1 MSQNKEKRA
10 ELESQAAEIQEQLTE
25 TVTEYKKVGNQML
38 IAGGIV
44 AGGYL
49 LYSMFSDS
57 KKKGSFVSDAIKSY
71 ALALALSYA
80 KDLLIDYLAS
90 LEAETETASNG
101 GASSLGNMNGALN
114 ASPKAILAH
123 IRNGNTNGLG
133 ILDFTTRRAFD
144 KFDFDNSFASRAI
157 GVA

>member
-10 ELESQAAEIQEQLTE
+10 ELESQVAEIQEQLTE

-49 LYSMFSDS
+49 LFSMFSGS

-71 ALALALSYA
+71 ALAIALSYA
-80 KDLLIDYLAS
+80 KDLLLDYLAS
-90 LEAETETASNG
+90 LEEETEA
-101 GASSLGNMNGALN
+101 A
-114 ASPKAILAH
+114 
-123 IRNGNTNGLG
+123 
-133 ILDFTTRRAFD
+133 
-144 KFDFDNSFASRAI
+144 
-157 GVA
+157 VAESTEKQ

>member
-25 TVTEYKKVGNQML
+25 TVTEYKKVGNQLL

-49 LYSMFSDS
+49 LYSMFSGS

-80 KDLLIDYLAS
+80 KDLLVDYLAS
-90 LEAETETASNG
+90 LEAETETAVTVEDSTVN
-101 GASSLGNMNGALN
+101 
-114 ASPKAILAH
+114 P
-123 IRNGNTNGLG
+123 
-133 ILDFTTRRAFD
+133 
-144 KFDFDNSFASRAI
+144 
-157 GVA
+157 

>member
-10 ELESQAAEIQEQLTE
+10 ELESQVAEIQEQLTE

-49 LYSMFSDS
+49 LFSMFSGS

-71 ALALALSYA
+71 ALALALSYS
-80 KDLLIDYLAS
+80 KDLLLDYLAS
-90 LEAETETASNG
+90 LEEETEA
-101 GASSLGNMNGALN
+101 A
-114 ASPKAILAH
+114 
-123 IRNGNTNGLG
+123 
-133 ILDFTTRRAFD
+133 
-144 KFDFDNSFASRAI
+144 
-157 GVA
+157 VAESTEKTQ

>member
-10 ELESQAAEIQEQLTE
+10 ELESQVAEIQEQLTE

-49 LYSMFSDS
+49 LFSMFSGS

-71 ALALALSYA
+71 ALAIALSYA
-80 KDLLIDYLAS
+80 KDLLLDYLAS
-90 LEAETETASNG
+90 LEEETEA
-101 GASSLGNMNGALN
+101 A
-114 ASPKAILAH
+114 
-123 IRNGNTNGLG
+123 
-133 ILDFTTRRAFD
+133 
-144 KFDFDNSFASRAI
+144 
-157 GVA
+157 VADSTEKQ

>member
-25 TVTEYKKVGNQML
+25 TVTEYKKVGNQLL

-49 LYSMFSDS
+49 LYSMFSGS

-80 KDLLIDYLAS
+80 KDLLVDYLAS
-90 LEAETETASNG
+90 LEAETEAAVTVED
-101 GASSLGNMNGALN
+101 SSVNPWLL
-114 ASPKAILAH
+114 STVYWL
-123 IRNGNTNGLG
+123 
-133 ILDFTTRRAFD
+133 LDTD
-144 KFDFDNSFASRAI
+144 Y
-157 GVA
+157 

>member
-10 ELESQAAEIQEQLTE
+10 ELESQVAEIQEQLTE

-49 LYSMFSDS
+49 LFSMFSGS

-71 ALALALSYA
+71 ALAIALSYA
-80 KDLLIDYLAS
+80 KDLLLDYLAS
-90 LEAETETASNG
+90 LEEETEAAVVESTE
-101 GASSLGNMNGALN
+101 
-114 ASPKAILAH
+114 K
-123 IRNGNTNGLG
+123 TQ
-133 ILDFTTRRAFD
+133 
-144 KFDFDNSFASRAI
+144 
-157 GVA
+157 

>member
-10 ELESQAAEIQEQLTE
+10 ELESQVAEIQEQLTE

-49 LYSMFSDS
+49 LFSMFSGS

-71 ALALALSYA
+71 ALAIALSYA
-80 KDLLIDYLAS
+80 KDLLLDYLAS
-90 LEAETETASNG
+90 LEEETEA
-101 GASSLGNMNGALN
+101 A
-114 ASPKAILAH
+114 
-123 IRNGNTNGLG
+123 
-133 ILDFTTRRAFD
+133 
-144 KFDFDNSFASRAI
+144 
-157 GVA
+157 VAESTEKTQ

>member
-10 ELESQAAEIQEQLTE
+10 ELESQVAEIQEQLTE

-49 LYSMFSDS
+49 LFSMFSGS

-71 ALALALSYA
+71 ALAIALSYA
-80 KDLLIDYLAS
+80 KDLLLDYLES
-90 LEAETETASNG
+90 LEEETEAAVVESTE
-101 GASSLGNMNGALN
+101 
-114 ASPKAILAH
+114 KQ
-123 IRNGNTNGLG
+123 
-133 ILDFTTRRAFD
+133 
-144 KFDFDNSFASRAI
+144 
-157 GVA
+157 

>member
-10 ELESQAAEIQEQLTE
+10 ELESQVAEIQEQLTE

-49 LYSMFSDS
+49 LFSMFSGS

-71 ALALALSYA
+71 ALAIALSYA
-80 KDLLIDYLAS
+80 KDLLLDYLAS
-90 LEAETETASNG
+90 LEEETEAAVVESTE
-101 GASSLGNMNGALN
+101 
-114 ASPKAILAH
+114 KQ
-123 IRNGNTNGLG
+123 
-133 ILDFTTRRAFD
+133 
-144 KFDFDNSFASRAI
+144 
-157 GVA
+157 